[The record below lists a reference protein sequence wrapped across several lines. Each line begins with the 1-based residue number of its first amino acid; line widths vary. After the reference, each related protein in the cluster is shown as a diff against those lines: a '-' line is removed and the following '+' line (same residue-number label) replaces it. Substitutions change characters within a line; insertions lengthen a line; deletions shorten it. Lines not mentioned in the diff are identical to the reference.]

1 MKTRSSIKEF
11 FSSKSINWPALAVCL
26 AVSIFIYFVYRSQQ
40 VQKEV
45 FNSQLEIRNSG
56 GEAFVQAGFPST
68 GNIKVS
74 VVVDRESAGLV
85 NQSDFVPYIDLRFA
99 SSRGIQE
106 FPVLL
111 DIGGKSKG
119 IVTLEAKCIPSHVSM
134 DVDEVVS
141 GFVDVQ
147 PSYTGKPAAGF
158 EIKSISIS
166 PPRVEVR
173 GARSKVEGKIVLQT
187 VPVNVSNARTSF
199 RNDSVVLVE
208 NPLFEEVSDERFSVE
223 VEIEPLKGR
232 RMFDL
237 VPVTLANVAEG
248 LEVLSATANVGVEVY
263 GNASALES
271 LSPSRI
277 SVRADCSK
285 ATGAGR
291 FTVPV
296 SISLPQNFEVSGEV
310 VKNIVVEFSRSEV
323 NPEPEG
329 GEGR

>member
-1 MKTRSSIKEF
+1 M
-11 FSSKSINWPALAVCL
+11 
-26 AVSIFIYFVYRSQQ
+26 
-40 VQKEV
+40 
-45 FNSQLEIRNSG
+45 
-56 GEAFVQAGFPST
+56 
-68 GNIKVS
+68 
-74 VVVDRESAGLV
+74 
-85 NQSDFVPYIDLRFA
+85 
-99 SSRGIQE
+99 
-106 FPVLL
+106 
-111 DIGGKSKG
+111 
-119 IVTLEAKCIPSHVSM
+119 
-134 DVDEVVS
+134 
-141 GFVDVQ
+141 
-147 PSYTGKPAAGF
+147 
-158 EIKSISIS
+158 
-166 PPRVEVR
+166 
-173 GARSKVEGKIVLQT
+173 
-187 VPVNVSNARTSF
+187 
-199 RNDSVVLVE
+199 
-208 NPLFEEVSDERFSVE
+208 
-223 VEIEPLKGR
+223 
-232 RMFDL
+232 